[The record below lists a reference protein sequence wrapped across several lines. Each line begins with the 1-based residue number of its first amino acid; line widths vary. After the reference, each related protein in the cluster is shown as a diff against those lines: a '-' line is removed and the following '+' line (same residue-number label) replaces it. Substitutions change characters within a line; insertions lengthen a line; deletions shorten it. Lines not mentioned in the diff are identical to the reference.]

1 MKKIKKI
8 LVYVGAFFLLGIVAI
23 CVYHQI
29 QLYREAVILKNKGT
43 LVEVEHQKINVYT
56 EGHGDDTY
64 VFMAGSG
71 IAAPM
76 YEMKGLYSKF
86 SQEHKIAVI
95 ERAGYGFS
103 DITNDNRDIDTIL
116 EQTRA
121 ALLQSGNKPPY
132 VLVPHSISGVEAI
145 YWAQKHPEEIKGIIG
160 LDIGL
165 PGQYVKHKM
174 GQMDTWMIK
183 GINLLTK
190 IGLHRLTPSKVYN
203 PQVMRQSFLTKEEK
217 AIYQAL
223 SYKQFFNNNNMKNE
237 LLQVYENS
245 LQSEKLP
252 KPQNTPILFI
262 DAIAEENKYTKQ
274 KRKDY
279 RNFAEQINLADVKE
293 VRGTH
298 SIYLY
303 KPDEIYQLAMAFME
317 EKVDSKERSIK

>member
-1 MKKIKKI
+1 MKKIKKV
-8 LVYVGAFFLLGIVAI
+8 LVYVGAFFLLGIIAI
-23 CVYHQI
+23 CMFHQI
-29 QLYREAVILKNKGT
+29 QLHREATILKNKGT
-43 LVEVEHQKINVYT
+43 LVEVDHHKINVYN
-56 EGHGDDTY
+56 EGDGEDTY
-64 VFMAGSG
+64 IFMAGSG
-71 IAAPM
+71 IAAPI

-103 DITNDNRDIDTIL
+103 DVTNDKRDIDTIL

-132 VLVPHSISGVEAI
+132 VLVPHSISGVESI
-145 YWAQKHPEEIKGIIG
+145 YWAQKYPEEIKGIIA

-174 GQMDTWMIK
+174 GIIDTWMVR

-190 IGLHRLTPSKVYN
+190 IGLHRLTSSQVYN
-203 PQVMRQSFLTKEEK
+203 PQVIKQTFLTDEEK

-223 SYKQFFNNNNMKNE
+223 SYKQFFNDNMKNE

-245 LQSEKLP
+245 LQSEMLP

-262 DAIAEENKYTKQ
+262 DAVAEENKYTKQ

-279 RNFAEQINLADVKE
+279 KYFAEQLNFADVKE
-293 VRGTH
+293 VKGTH

-303 KPDEIYQLAMAFME
+303 RPDEIYQLAMVFMKD
-317 EKVDSKERSIK
+317 KVDSKERSIK

>member
-1 MKKIKKI
+1 
-8 LVYVGAFFLLGIVAI
+8 
-23 CVYHQI
+23 
-29 QLYREAVILKNKGT
+29 

-103 DITNDNRDIDTIL
+103 DITDDNRDIDTIL

-165 PGQYVKHKM
+165 PGQYVKHKI
-174 GQMDTWMIK
+174 GPMDTWMIK

-223 SYKQFFNNNNMKNE
+223 SYKQFFNNNMKNE

-293 VRGTH
+293 VKGTH

>member
-103 DITNDNRDIDTIL
+103 DITDDNRDIDTIL

-223 SYKQFFNNNNMKNE
+223 SYKQFFNNNMKNE

>member
-1 MKKIKKI
+1 MKKVKKI
-8 LVYVGAFFLLGIVAI
+8 LFYVGAILLLGIVAI

-29 QLYREAVILKNKGT
+29 QLHREAVILKNKGK
-43 LVEVEHQKINVYT
+43 LVEVDHHRINVYN
-56 EGHGDDTY
+56 EGRGNDTY

-71 IAAPM
+71 IAAPV

-103 DITNDNRDIDTIL
+103 DITDDNREIDIIL

-145 YWAQKHPEEIKGIIG
+145 YWAQKHPEEIKGIIA

-165 PGQYVKHKM
+165 PGQYVKHKI

-183 GINLLTK
+183 GTNLLTK

-203 PQVMRQSFLTKEEK
+203 PQVMRQSFLKKEEK

-223 SYKQFFNNNNMKNE
+223 SYKQFFNNNMKNE

-252 KPQNTPILFI
+252 KPKNTPILFI

>member
-8 LVYVGAFFLLGIVAI
+8 LVYVGAIFLLGIVAI

-103 DITNDNRDIDTIL
+103 DITDDNRDIDTIL

-121 ALLQSGNKPPY
+121 ALLQSSNKPPY

-165 PGQYVKHKM
+165 PGQYVKHKI
-174 GQMDTWMIK
+174 GPMDTWMIK

-223 SYKQFFNNNNMKNE
+223 SYKQFFNNNMKNE

-293 VRGTH
+293 VKGTH

>member
-103 DITNDNRDIDTIL
+103 AITDDNRDIDTIL

-223 SYKQFFNNNNMKNE
+223 SYKQFFNNNMKNE

>member
-43 LVEVEHQKINVYT
+43 LVEVEHKKINVYT

-103 DITNDNRDIDTIL
+103 DITDDNRDIDTIL

-174 GQMDTWMIK
+174 GQMDTWMIQ

-223 SYKQFFNNNNMKNE
+223 SYKQFFNNNMKNE

-262 DAIAEENKYTKQ
+262 DAIPEENKYTKQ

-293 VRGTH
+293 VKGTH

>member
-1 MKKIKKI
+1 MKKIKKV
-8 LVYVGAFFLLGIVAI
+8 LVYVGAFFLLGIIAI
-23 CVYHQI
+23 CMFHQI
-29 QLYREAVILKNKGT
+29 QLHREATILKNKGT
-43 LVEVEHQKINVYT
+43 LVEVDHHKINVYN
-56 EGHGDDTY
+56 EGDGEDTY
-64 VFMAGSG
+64 IFMAGSG
-71 IAAPM
+71 IAAPI

-103 DITNDNRDIDTIL
+103 DVTNDKRDIDTIL

-132 VLVPHSISGVEAI
+132 VLVPHSISGVESI
-145 YWAQKHPEEIKGIIG
+145 YWAQKYPEEIKGIIA

-174 GQMDTWMIK
+174 GIIDTWMVR

-190 IGLHRLTPSKVYN
+190 IGLHRLTSSQVYN
-203 PQVMRQSFLTKEEK
+203 PQVIKQTFLTDEEK

-223 SYKQFFNNNNMKNE
+223 SYKQFFNDNMKNE

-245 LQSEKLP
+245 LQSEMLP

-262 DAIAEENKYTKQ
+262 DAVAEENKYTKQ

-279 RNFAEQINLADVKE
+279 KYFAEQLNLADVKE
-293 VRGTH
+293 VKGTH

-303 KPDEIYQLAMAFME
+303 RPDEIYQLAMVFMKD
-317 EKVDSKERSIK
+317 KVDSKERSIK

>member
-103 DITNDNRDIDTIL
+103 DITDDNRDIDTIL

-121 ALLQSGNKPPY
+121 ALLQSNNKPPY

-165 PGQYVKHKM
+165 PGQYVKHKI

-223 SYKQFFNNNNMKNE
+223 SYKQFFNNNMKNE

-293 VRGTH
+293 VKGTH

>member
-56 EGHGDDTY
+56 EGHGNDTY

-103 DITNDNRDIDTIL
+103 DITDDNRDIDTIL

-223 SYKQFFNNNNMKNE
+223 SYKQFFNNNMKNE